1 MTRITERLRAGDR
14 LLLDGGPGSELQRP
28 WRWLDAGAQIAGGCC
43 ASGPEHILALRGVV
57 DDAAAS

>member
-14 LLLDGGPGSELQRP
+14 LLLDGGTDSELQRP
-28 WRWLDAGAQIAGGCC
+28 WRWLDAGAQIAGGGC